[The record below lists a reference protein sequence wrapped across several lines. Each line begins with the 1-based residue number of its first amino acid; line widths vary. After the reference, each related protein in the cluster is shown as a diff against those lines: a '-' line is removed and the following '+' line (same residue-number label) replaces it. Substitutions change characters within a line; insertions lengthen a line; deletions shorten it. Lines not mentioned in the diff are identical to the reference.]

1 MYRVSATAAPSLPL
15 MRRDYDP
22 NQLEQVHNSLRLY
35 FNQIDNLSR
44 QLVQILQQ
52 YYGEFSKT
60 TDQSPV
66 TINTEALLTFDVTRT
81 SNGVII
87 GTPTS
92 RIVVPAS
99 GFYQFSATMQISS
112 GDSSTKNMW
121 VWFKKNGTAIPDSAR
136 IVTSDINNGYT
147 TLALVES
154 VSLNAND
161 YVEMAFAADST
172 SIKLDSVAAT
182 AFAPVAPAIVLQVT
196 QVQQ

>member
-1 MYRVSATAAPSLPL
+1 

-99 GFYQFSATMQISS
+99 GFYQFSATMQINS

-121 VWFKKNGTAIPDSAR
+121 FWFKKNGTAIPDSAR
-136 IVTSDINNGYT
+136 VVTSDINNGYT

-196 QVQQ
+196 QIQQ